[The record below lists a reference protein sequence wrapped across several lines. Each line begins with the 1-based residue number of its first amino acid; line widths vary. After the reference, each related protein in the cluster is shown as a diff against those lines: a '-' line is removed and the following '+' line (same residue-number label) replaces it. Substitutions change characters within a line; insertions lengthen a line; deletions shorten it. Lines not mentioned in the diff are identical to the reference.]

1 MRKRIISPARQE
13 IPSPDAAWLH
23 LEQLATIELTSEA
36 ADYPIEAALAPGAT
50 SGWRAAE
57 SGEQTIRIIFDQPQ
71 QLRRI
76 RLLFVETESAR
87 TQEFALR
94 ASVDGGNTFRE
105 IVRQQWNF
113 SSPGATPEVED
124 YRVELDG
131 VTTLELIITPDKSG
145 GAARASLRQLRL
157 A

>member
-13 IPSPDAAWLH
+13 IPLPDAAWLQ
-23 LEQLATIELTSEA
+23 LEQLATIELTSED

-57 SGEQTIRIIFDQPQ
+57 AGEQTIRIIFDQPQ
-71 QLRRI
+71 RLRRI

-87 TQEFALR
+87 TQEFLLR
-94 ASVDGGNTFRE
+94 SSVDGGNTFRE

-113 SSPGATPEVED
+113 SSPGATQELED
-124 YRVELDG
+124 
-131 VTTLELIITPDKSG
+131 
-145 GAARASLRQLRL
+145 
-157 A
+157 

>member
-13 IPSPDAAWLH
+13 IPLPDAAWLQ
-23 LEQLATIELTSEA
+23 LEQLATIELTSED

-57 SGEQTIRIIFDQPQ
+57 AGEQTIRIIFDQPQ
-71 QLRRI
+71 RLRRI

-87 TQEFALR
+87 TQEFLLR
-94 ASVDGGNTFRE
+94 SSVDGGNTFRE

-113 SSPGATPEVED
+113 SSPGATQELED